1 MGGLI
6 IVVMWPMILPIMI
19 LKFLGFALPLI
30 APVLLGLNAA
40 GLAGRLLVRWLWRR
54 SGAMDRTY
62 IEAQTGWKRTI
73 LRALRWVLTACILWE
88 ALLVLLC
95 GAYVLWRNGFL

>member
-40 GLAGRLLVRWLWRR
+40 GLAGLLLVRWLWRR

-62 IEAQTGWKRTI
+62 IEAQTGWKRTVLGVLRWI
-73 LRALRWVLTACILWE
+73 LRVCIAWE
-88 ALLVLLC
+88 ALLVAFFAAYLIWGHELL
-95 GAYVLWRNGFL
+95 

>member
-19 LKFLGFALPLI
+19 LKFLGFPLPLI

-40 GLAGRLLVRWLWRR
+40 GLAGLLLVRWLWRR

-95 GAYVLWRNGFL
+95 GAYVLWTRGLI